1 MPALHC
7 YVVTPEQTVRE
18 TFADFVA
25 VALDDGELGIAPGR
39 APLIARLGVG
49 ELRITC
55 AGKTER
61 YYIENGF
68 VEVINNVVS
77 LLTERA
83 VAADE
88 IDEFFVQEELDMA
101 RGEPAHTPEGMALRD
116 ETIRRAREQLRVAR
130 RNTR

>member
-25 VALDDGELGIAPGR
+25 VTLDDGEMGIAPGR

-61 YYIENGF
+61 YYIESGF
-68 VEVINNVVS
+68 IEVLNNVVS
-77 LLTERA
+77 VLTNRA
-83 VAADE
+83 LAADE
-88 IDEFFVQEELDMA
+88 IDEFFVREELETA
-101 RGEPAHTPEGMALRD
+101 HGEPADTPEKMALRD
-116 ETIRRAREQLRVAR
+116 EQIRRARGQLRVAR